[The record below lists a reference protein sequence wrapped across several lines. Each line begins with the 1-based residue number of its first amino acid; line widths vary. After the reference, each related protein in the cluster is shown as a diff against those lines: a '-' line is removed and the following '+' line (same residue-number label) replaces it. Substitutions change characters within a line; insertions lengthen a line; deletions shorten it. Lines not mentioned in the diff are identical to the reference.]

1 MPLVCPNVL
10 VEEILGSVL
19 TPKRWTDKVPADGV
33 RRSLWTVRTGNLI
46 FSWIARSG
54 LTAIAAAVLTMIV
67 AAVMPAAAGPI
78 ETNIFAEQGVMV
90 DVTSTDAAAAKN
102 QALMDVQVKA
112 FFQLV
117 ARLGSPEL
125 AADLKTRL
133 KPEDIAPYLRSL
145 SIEQE
150 SSAPGRYIG
159 TFTVR
164 FLPAKMQKFFSDYG
178 FRVPT
183 EQADPIVVIPL
194 LRTPE
199 GVKLWEDNPWRK
211 AWIDLKGEQGLVPII
226 VPLGDLED
234 TEALSA
240 EDALNGDTVKLE
252 GFRRRY
258 GAPSLLVAQAEP
270 AEEGGLH
277 VVIEGDT
284 RLGRV
289 TVNKVY
295 VAEEGSS
302 ETPEQMAAAAFQ
314 KIVFKAYQAEAARIA
329 EARGANTPQSIAVT
343 VPFGSPREWN
353 AIRSRILST
362 PNVTA
367 VDLSTFSADGA
378 VIKLVFTHSLEELQ
392 GNMQRAG
399 LNLAQSGASWVI
411 LPM

>member
-1 MPLVCPNVL
+1 MVL
-10 VEEILGSVL
+10 
-19 TPKRWTDKVPADGV
+19 A
-33 RRSLWTVRTGNLI
+33 
-46 FSWIARSG
+46 G
-54 LTAIAAAVLTMIV
+54 LAMIV
-67 AAVMPAAAGPI
+67 AMADPALAGPI

-90 DVTSTDAAAAKN
+90 DVTSTDAASAKK

-117 ARLGSPEL
+117 GRLGSPDL

-145 SIEQE
+145 SIEKE

-164 FLPAKMQKFFSDYG
+164 FLPSKMQKFLSEYG

-194 LRTPE
+194 FQAPE
-199 GVKLWEDNPWRK
+199 GTMLWEDNPWRK

-234 TEALSA
+234 TEGLSA
-240 EDALNGDTVKLE
+240 EDVVNGDTAKLE
-252 GFRRRY
+252 AIRRRY
-258 GAPSLLVAQAEP
+258 GAPSLLVAKAEP

-295 VAEEGSS
+295 KSEEGST
-302 ETPEQMAAAAFQ
+302 ETPEQLAAAAFQ
-314 KIVFKAYQAEAARIA
+314 KIVFKAYQAEAARLA
-329 EARGANTPQSIAVT
+329 EARGANNTPQAIAVT

-353 AIRSRILST
+353 AIRSRILMT

-367 VDLSTFSADGA
+367 VDLSTFSAEGA
-378 VIKLVFTHSLEELQ
+378 VIRLVFTHTLEELQ
-392 GNMQRAG
+392 ENMQRSG
-399 LNLAQSGASWVI
+399 LNLAQSGAAWVI

>member
-1 MPLVCPNVL
+1 M
-10 VEEILGSVL
+10 
-19 TPKRWTDKVPADGV
+19 
-33 RRSLWTVRTGNLI
+33 
-46 FSWIARSG
+46 
-54 LTAIAAAVLTMIV
+54 AAVF
-67 AAVMPAAAGPI
+67 APAMAGPI
-78 ETNIFAEQGVMV
+78 ETNIFAEQGVTV

-125 AADLKTRL
+125 ASDLAKQL
-133 KPEDIAPYLRSL
+133 KPEDIAPFLRSL
-145 SIEQE
+145 SIEKE

-164 FLPAKMQKFFSDYG
+164 FLPAKMQKFLSDYG

-183 EQADPIVVIPL
+183 EQADPIVVMPL
-194 LRTPE
+194 FRSPE

-211 AWIDLKGEQGLVPII
+211 AWIDLKGEQGLVPVI

-234 TEALSA
+234 TETISA
-240 EDALNGDTVKLE
+240 EEALNGDAVKLE
-252 GFRRRY
+252 TIRRRY

-270 AEEGGLH
+270 TEDGGLH

-295 VAEEGSS
+295 KPEDGST
-302 ETPEQMAAAAFQ
+302 EIPEQMAAAAFQ
-314 KIVFKAYQAEAARIA
+314 KIVFKAYQSEAARLA

-353 AIRSRILST
+353 AIRSRILMT

-367 VDLSTFSADGA
+367 VDLSTFSAEGA
-378 VIKLVFTHSLEELQ
+378 VIKLVFTHTVEELQ
-392 GNMQRAG
+392 QNMQAAG
-399 LNLAQSGASWVI
+399 LNLALSGASWVI
-411 LPM
+411 VPM

>member
-1 MPLVCPNVL
+1 VL
-10 VEEILGSVL
+10 N
-19 TPKRWTDKVPADGV
+19 PKRLSDKVPAGGAG
-33 RRSLWTVRTGNLI
+33 RTLWTVRTGSLI
-46 FSWIARSG
+46 VSRIARGG
-54 LTAIAAAVLTMIV
+54 LTAMAAACWVVM
-67 AAVMPAAAGPI
+67 AAVFAPAMAGPI
-78 ETNIFAEQGVMV
+78 ETNIFAEQGVTV

-102 QALMDVQVKA
+102 QALMEVQVKA

-125 AADLKTRL
+125 ASDLAKQL
-133 KPEDIAPYLRSL
+133 KPEDIAPFLRSL
-145 SIEQE
+145 SIEKE

-164 FLPAKMQKFFSDYG
+164 FLPAKMQKFLSDYG

-183 EQADPIVVIPL
+183 EQADPIVVMPL
-194 LRTPE
+194 FRSPE

-211 AWIDLKGEQGLVPII
+211 AWIDLKGEQGLVPVI

-234 TEALSA
+234 TETISA
-240 EDALNGDTVKLE
+240 EEALNGDAVKLE
-252 GFRRRY
+252 TIRRRY

-270 AEEGGLH
+270 TEDGGLH

-295 VAEEGSS
+295 KPEDGST

-314 KIVFKAYQAEAARIA
+314 KIVFKAYQSEAARLA

-353 AIRSRILST
+353 AIRSRILMT

-367 VDLSTFSADGA
+367 VDLSTFSAEGA
-378 VIKLVFTHSLEELQ
+378 VIKLVFTHTVEELQ
-392 GNMQRAG
+392 QNMQAAG
-399 LNLAQSGASWVI
+399 LNLALSGASWVI
-411 LPM
+411 VPM

>member
-1 MPLVCPNVL
+1 M
-10 VEEILGSVL
+10 
-19 TPKRWTDKVPADGV
+19 
-33 RRSLWTVRTGNLI
+33 
-46 FSWIARSG
+46 
-54 LTAIAAAVLTMIV
+54 
-67 AAVMPAAAGPI
+67 AAAGLAMVMAVAEPVAGPV
-78 ETNIFAEQGVMV
+78 ETNVFAEQGVTA

-112 FFQLV
+112 FFQLLE
-117 ARLGSPEL
+117 RLGSPQL
-125 AADLKTRL
+125 AAELKARL
-133 KPEDIAPYLRSL
+133 KPEEIAPYLRSL
-145 SIEQE
+145 SIEKE

-164 FLPAKMQKFFSDYG
+164 FLPDKMQKLLSDYG
-178 FRVPT
+178 FRVPA
-183 EQADPIVVIPL
+183 EQADPVLVIPL
-194 LRTPE
+194 FRGPD
-199 GVKLWEDNPWRK
+199 GVRLWEDNPWRK

-240 EDALNGDTVKLE
+240 EDVLNGDAVRLE
-252 GFRRRY
+252 AIRRRY
-258 GAPSLLVAQAEP
+258 GAPSLLIAQAQP
-270 AEEGGLH
+270 AGEGGLH

-295 VAEEGSS
+295 QPEEGSA
-302 ETPEQMAAAAFQ
+302 ETPEQLATAAFQ
-314 KIVFKAYQAEAARIA
+314 KILFKAYQAEAARLA
-329 EARGANTPQSIAVT
+329 EAGGANTAQAIAVT

-353 AIRSRILST
+353 AIRSRILMT

-367 VDLSTFSADGA
+367 VDLSTFSAEGA

-392 GNMQRAG
+392 QNMQRSG
-399 LNLAQSGASWVI
+399 LNLALSGASWVI

>member
-1 MPLVCPNVL
+1 
-10 VEEILGSVL
+10 
-19 TPKRWTDKVPADGV
+19 
-33 RRSLWTVRTGNLI
+33 LI
-46 FSWIARSG
+46 SFRIARSG
-54 LTAIAAAVLTMIV
+54 LTALAAAGLALIV
-67 AAVMPAAAGPI
+67 GAFTPAAAGPV

-117 ARLGSPEL
+117 ERLGSPEL
-125 AADLKTRL
+125 AADLKRQL
-133 KPEDIAPYLRSL
+133 KPEDIAPFLRSL
-145 SIEQE
+145 SIEKE

-164 FLPAKMQKFFSDYG
+164 FLPSKMQKFLGDYG
-178 FRVPT
+178 FRVPA

-194 LRTPE
+194 LREPD
-199 GVKLWEDNPWRK
+199 GVKLWEDNSWRK
-211 AWIDLKGEQGLVPII
+211 AWIDLNVEQGLVPII

-240 EDALNGDTVKLE
+240 EDALNSDTVKLE
-252 GFRRRY
+252 AIRRRY
-258 GAPSLLVAQAEP
+258 GAPSLLVAQAEA
-270 AEEGGLH
+270 AEDGGLH

-295 VAEEGSS
+295 KPEDGAT
-302 ETPEQMAAAAFQ
+302 ETPEQLATTAFQ
-314 KIVFKAYQAEAARIA
+314 KIVFKAYQAEAARLA
-329 EARGANTPQSIAVT
+329 EARGVNTPQAIAVT

-353 AIRSRILST
+353 AIRSRILMT

-367 VDLSTFSADGA
+367 VDLSTFSAEGA
-378 VIKLVFTHSLEELQ
+378 VIKLVFTHTVEELQ
-392 GNMQRAG
+392 ENMQRAG